1 MIFSHHMDIV
11 GRITLKHCLPLY
23 ELFYLWIIKLTL
35 FALKLSLIQQTDI
48 RALIEGLW
56 KSQGE

>member
-1 MIFSHHMDIV
+1 MGMI

-23 ELFYLWIIKLTL
+23 ELFYLCIIKLTL

-48 RALIEGLW
+48 RALVEGLW